1 MGGIIENIKN
11 KIINTAQSNLLYIV
25 SYYFTQEKYQYIKG
39 NPFIMCQPKEQNNSK
54 KINNFPLISFK
65 FEYPH
70 IKYTKYEYKQMNV
83 LQIIMLTPKIFIS
96 LTDEGLQLWH
106 ESFGIQKIT
115 SQFFD
120 KLKSINNSEIINR
133 NLEKF
138 DDDLFFLT
146 FEIIPKYNNNNLNKN
161 ITELKGFQFVLFSA
175 NKIINEGKISELF
188 SINKINTAF
197 PINKKTIFV
206 SVKNEMKIIDI
217 IEKKIIKVDQ
227 NLELLKFN
235 ISFAK
240 HLFEDIILISSF
252 NEKKS
257 IIYSVDKSAILYF
270 ISDKIIISFPLGK
283 NKVVLIGDKIKE
295 ILLLP
300 DMYVLSLNQYET
312 DIFNSIE
319 TKSFYSINEN
329 KFLFINHKNK
339 KLKEVFINENNE
351 LIITK
356 DIVCPN
362 EFITFCP
369 LIYTYE
375 NMTELL
381 CSLFICKDQTYKI
394 TNHELNN
401 LIINENNEEQ
411 IYSSI
416 KRLFINFFELDKYNN
431 KEINNYSFINQI
443 NNFDN
448 IYIPYSIISP
458 NGSSTLNFALY
469 KNKKLY
475 ELNSFYNYFD
485 PNMKTDIIA
494 NINSKD
500 IYILSI
506 IKNMIIYIVKIN
518 GIESNDK
525 SLNYNFGN
533 IKSKGIVNLENDNVF
548 IYYDKKAIIIN
559 IIEAFISKINPI
571 DSFLFPFDIIFA
583 YYYLSNV
590 ILISNT
596 HIFLFDYNN
605 KKIEKEMNLGF
616 KIINDENIDINILH
630 LQNDTYILIYGLN
643 YIIFNINSFKI
654 IKNNIPSNIRQRNIL
669 FFNSL
674 KENFEI
680 IKKDII
686 TDKVI
691 ERFSEE
697 TDEQRHKMKYLSN
710 NRMFVGIYPNKFY
723 IFEINDNNI

>member
-133 NLEKF
+133 SLEKF

-146 FEIIPKYNNNNLNKN
+146 FEIIPKYNNNNLKKN

-270 ISDKIIISFPLGK
+270 ISDKIITSFPLGK

-319 TKSFYSINEN
+319 NKSFYSINEN

-339 KLKEVFINENNE
+339 KLKEVYINENNE

-643 YIIFNINSFKI
+643 YVIFNINTFKK
-654 IKNNIPSNIRQRNIL
+654 IKNISSNIKQRNIL

>member
-1 MGGIIENIKN
+1 M
-11 KIINTAQSNLLYIV
+11 
-25 SYYFTQEKYQYIKG
+25 
-39 NPFIMCQPKEQNNSK
+39 
-54 KINNFPLISFK
+54 
-65 FEYPH
+65 
-70 IKYTKYEYKQMNV
+70 
-83 LQIIMLTPKIFIS
+83 
-96 LTDEGLQLWH
+96 
-106 ESFGIQKIT
+106 
-115 SQFFD
+115 
-120 KLKSINNSEIINR
+120 
-133 NLEKF
+133 EKF

-146 FEIIPKYNNNNLNKN
+146 FEIIPKYNNNNLKKN

-197 PINKKTIFV
+197 PINKKTIFL

-257 IIYSVDKSAILYF
+257 IIYSVDKLAILYF

-319 TKSFYSINEN
+319 NKSFYSINEN

-339 KLKEVFINENNE
+339 KLKEVYINENNE

-643 YIIFNINSFKI
+643 YVIFNINTFKK
-654 IKNNIPSNIRQRNIL
+654 IKNISSNIKQRNIL

>member
-319 TKSFYSINEN
+319 NKSFYSINEN

-339 KLKEVFINENNE
+339 KLKEVYINENNE

-533 IKSKGIVNLENDNVF
+533 IK
-548 IYYDKKAIIIN
+548 
-559 IIEAFISKINPI
+559 
-571 DSFLFPFDIIFA
+571 
-583 YYYLSNV
+583 
-590 ILISNT
+590 
-596 HIFLFDYNN
+596 
-605 KKIEKEMNLGF
+605 
-616 KIINDENIDINILH
+616 
-630 LQNDTYILIYGLN
+630 
-643 YIIFNINSFKI
+643 
-654 IKNNIPSNIRQRNIL
+654 
-669 FFNSL
+669 
-674 KENFEI
+674 
-680 IKKDII
+680 
-686 TDKVI
+686 
-691 ERFSEE
+691 
-697 TDEQRHKMKYLSN
+697 
-710 NRMFVGIYPNKFY
+710 
-723 IFEINDNNI
+723 

>member
-146 FEIIPKYNNNNLNKN
+146 FEIIPKYNNNNLKKN

-217 IEKKIIKVDQ
+217 FEKKIIKVDQ

-257 IIYSVDKSAILYF
+257 IIYSVDKLAILYF
-270 ISDKIIISFPLGK
+270 ISDKIITSFPLGK

-319 TKSFYSINEN
+319 NKSFYSINEN

-339 KLKEVFINENNE
+339 KLKEVYINENNE

-643 YIIFNINSFKI
+643 YVIFNINTFKK
-654 IKNNIPSNIRQRNIL
+654 IKNISSNIKQRNIL

>member
-270 ISDKIIISFPLGK
+270 ISDKIITSFPLGK

-319 TKSFYSINEN
+319 NKSFYSINEN

-339 KLKEVFINENNE
+339 KLKEVYINENNE

-643 YIIFNINSFKI
+643 YVIFNINTFKK
-654 IKNNIPSNIRQRNIL
+654 IKNISSNIKQRNIL

>member
-11 KIINTAQSNLLYIV
+11 KIINTAQSNLLYKV

-319 TKSFYSINEN
+319 NKSFYSINEN

-339 KLKEVFINENNE
+339 KLKEVYINENNE

-643 YIIFNINSFKI
+643 YVIFNINTFKK
-654 IKNNIPSNIRQRNIL
+654 IKNISSNIKQRNIL

>member
-1 MGGIIENIKN
+1 
-11 KIINTAQSNLLYIV
+11 
-25 SYYFTQEKYQYIKG
+25 
-39 NPFIMCQPKEQNNSK
+39 
-54 KINNFPLISFK
+54 
-65 FEYPH
+65 
-70 IKYTKYEYKQMNV
+70 MNV

-197 PINKKTIFV
+197 PINKKAIFV

-319 TKSFYSINEN
+319 NKSFYSINEN

-339 KLKEVFINENNE
+339 KLKEVYINENNE

-643 YIIFNINSFKI
+643 YVIFNINTFKK
-654 IKNNIPSNIRQRNIL
+654 IKNISSNIKQRNIL

>member
-1 MGGIIENIKN
+1 
-11 KIINTAQSNLLYIV
+11 
-25 SYYFTQEKYQYIKG
+25 
-39 NPFIMCQPKEQNNSK
+39 
-54 KINNFPLISFK
+54 
-65 FEYPH
+65 
-70 IKYTKYEYKQMNV
+70 
-83 LQIIMLTPKIFIS
+83 
-96 LTDEGLQLWH
+96 
-106 ESFGIQKIT
+106 
-115 SQFFD
+115 
-120 KLKSINNSEIINR
+120 
-133 NLEKF
+133 
-138 DDDLFFLT
+138 
-146 FEIIPKYNNNNLNKN
+146 
-161 ITELKGFQFVLFSA
+161 
-175 NKIINEGKISELF
+175 
-188 SINKINTAF
+188 
-197 PINKKTIFV
+197 
-206 SVKNEMKIIDI
+206 
-217 IEKKIIKVDQ
+217 
-227 NLELLKFN
+227 
-235 ISFAK
+235 
-240 HLFEDIILISSF
+240 
-252 NEKKS
+252 
-257 IIYSVDKSAILYF
+257 
-270 ISDKIIISFPLGK
+270 
-283 NKVVLIGDKIKE
+283 
-295 ILLLP
+295 
-300 DMYVLSLNQYET
+300 
-312 DIFNSIE
+312 
-319 TKSFYSINEN
+319 
-329 KFLFINHKNK
+329 
-339 KLKEVFINENNE
+339 
-351 LIITK
+351 
-356 DIVCPN
+356 
-362 EFITFCP
+362 
-369 LIYTYE
+369 
-375 NMTELL
+375 
-381 CSLFICKDQTYKI
+381 
-394 TNHELNN
+394 
-401 LIINENNEEQ
+401 
-411 IYSSI
+411 
-416 KRLFINFFELDKYNN
+416 
-431 KEINNYSFINQI
+431 
-443 NNFDN
+443 
-448 IYIPYSIISP
+448 
-458 NGSSTLNFALY
+458 
-469 KNKKLY
+469 
-475 ELNSFYNYFD
+475 
-485 PNMKTDIIA
+485 MKTDIIA

-643 YIIFNINSFKI
+643 YVIFNINTFKK
-654 IKNNIPSNIRQRNIL
+654 IKNISSNIKQRNIL

>member
-197 PINKKTIFV
+197 PINKKAIFV

-319 TKSFYSINEN
+319 NKSFYSINEN

-339 KLKEVFINENNE
+339 KLKEVYINENNE

-643 YIIFNINSFKI
+643 YVIFNINTFKK
-654 IKNNIPSNIRQRNIL
+654 IKNISSNIKQRNIL

>member
-146 FEIIPKYNNNNLNKN
+146 FEIIPKYNNNNLKKN

-197 PINKKTIFV
+197 PINKKTISV

-257 IIYSVDKSAILYF
+257 VIYSVDKSAILYF

-319 TKSFYSINEN
+319 NKSFYSINEN

-339 KLKEVFINENNE
+339 KLKEVYINENNE

-643 YIIFNINSFKI
+643 YVIFNINTFKK
-654 IKNNIPSNIRQRNIL
+654 IKNISSNIKQRNIL

>member
-146 FEIIPKYNNNNLNKN
+146 FEIIPKYNNNNLKKN

-319 TKSFYSINEN
+319 NKSFYSINEN

-339 KLKEVFINENNE
+339 KLKEVYINENNE

-643 YIIFNINSFKI
+643 YVIFNINTFKK
-654 IKNNIPSNIRQRNIL
+654 IKNISSNIKQRNIL

>member
-175 NKIINEGKISELF
+175 NKIINEGKISKLF
-188 SINKINTAF
+188 SINKINTTF
-197 PINKKTIFV
+197 PINKKKIFV

-319 TKSFYSINEN
+319 NKSFYSINEN

-339 KLKEVFINENNE
+339 KLKEVYINENNE

-643 YIIFNINSFKI
+643 YVIFNINTFKK
-654 IKNNIPSNIRQRNIL
+654 IKNISSNIKQRNIL